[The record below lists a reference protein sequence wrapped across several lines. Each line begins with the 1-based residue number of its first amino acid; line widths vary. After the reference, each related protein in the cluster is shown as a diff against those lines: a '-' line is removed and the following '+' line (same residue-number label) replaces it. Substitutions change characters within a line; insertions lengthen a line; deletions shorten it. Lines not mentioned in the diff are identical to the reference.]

1 MGILV
6 QRIIK
11 ELNKAKGIEDFGDC
25 LWMASE
31 LIRKAS
37 LPGYHSGFEAI
48 DREDVSEAE
57 GKEIQDA
64 LLRAL
69 PRDTNPRWVGGI
81 LSALSSSRD
90 PSLRQLWVDYLAQYL
105 EELLA
110 ANGVVYTA
118 LGALHDLGE
127 PVFESNFSGR
137 GLVEVERNIDRAHR
151 YLHERGITIPW

>member
-1 MGILV
+1 MGALV

-11 ELNKAKGIEDFGDC
+11 ELNNAKGIDDFGDC
-25 LWMASE
+25 MWMASD
-31 LIRKAS
+31 LIRRAS
-37 LPGYHSGFEAI
+37 SQGYLSGFEAI

-69 PRDTNPRWVGGI
+69 PRNTNPRWVGAI

-90 PSLRQLWVDYLAQYL
+90 PSLKQLWVDYLAKYL
-105 EELLA
+105 ENLNA

-127 PVFESNFSGR
+127 PVFESNLSGR
-137 GLVEVERNIDRAHR
+137 GLTEVERNIDRAHR